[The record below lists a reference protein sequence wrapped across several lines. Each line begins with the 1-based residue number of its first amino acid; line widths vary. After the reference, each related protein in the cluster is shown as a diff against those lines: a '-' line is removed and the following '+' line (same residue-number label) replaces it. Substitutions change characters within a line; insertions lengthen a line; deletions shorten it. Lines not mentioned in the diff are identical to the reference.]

1 MFTEFPF
8 STAGYSPE
16 FCHAVLFVLTAEG
29 GLRDDGG
36 YVNDPTDKGGETKYG
51 ISKRAFPNV
60 DIKSLT
66 MDDAVKIYHDNYWK
80 PASCDEWAGPVALLT
95 FDSAVQHGVKPAIK
109 MLQECAGI
117 AGKGV
122 DGLVGKDTRA
132 AVHAC
137 DVEYLAARYVLRRSL
152 YYARIIKNNPSQV
165 RFIEGW
171 HNRLVHL
178 LNAAWECQ

>member
-1 MFTEFPF
+1 MFSDFPF
-8 STAGYSPE
+8 STDGYSPE
-16 FCHAVLFVLTAEG
+16 FCHSVLFVLTAEG

-36 YVNDPTDKGGETKYG
+36 YVNDPVDAGGETKYG

-66 MDDAVKIYHDNYWK
+66 MDGAVKIYHDHYWK
-80 PASCDEWAGPVALLT
+80 PAFCDEWAGPVALIT
-95 FDSAVQHGVKPAIK
+95 FDSAVQHGAKSAIK
-109 MLQECAGI
+109 MLQECAGV
-117 AGKGV
+117 KD
-122 DGLVGKDTRA
+122 DGIIGNQTRA
-132 AVHAC
+132 AVHSS
-137 DVEYLAARYVLRRSL
+137 DVEYLTARYVLRRSR
-152 YYARIIKNNPSQV
+152 YYARIIKNKPEQV

>member
-36 YVNDPTDKGGETKYG
+36 YVNDPADKGGETKYG
-51 ISKRAFPNV
+51 ISKRAFPDV

-109 MLQECAGI
+109 MLQECAGV
-117 AGKGV
+117 AD
-122 DGLVGKDTRA
+122 DGLVGKNTRA

-152 YYARIIKNNPSQV
+152 YYARIIKNNPSQE
-165 RFIEGW
+165 RFINGW
-171 HNRLVHL
+171 YNRLVHL